1 VPERLSRG
9 SRHQSEAILNS
20 FSQQWNFFIFGGR
33 VTFAAMMVKRWHL
46 FWHETTPIRSGL
58 TLISLIAL

>member
-20 FSQQWNFFIFGGR
+20 FSAQWNFFIFGGR
-33 VTFAAMMVKRWHL
+33 VTFGGVMVKRWQL
-46 FWHETTPIRSGL
+46 FVMKLHGSAPD
-58 TLISLIAL
+58 

>member
-20 FSQQWNFFIFGGR
+20 FSAQWNFFIFDGR
-33 VTFAAMMVKRWHL
+33 VTFGGVMVKRWQL
-46 FWHETTPIRSGL
+46 FVMKLHGSAPD
-58 TLISLIAL
+58 